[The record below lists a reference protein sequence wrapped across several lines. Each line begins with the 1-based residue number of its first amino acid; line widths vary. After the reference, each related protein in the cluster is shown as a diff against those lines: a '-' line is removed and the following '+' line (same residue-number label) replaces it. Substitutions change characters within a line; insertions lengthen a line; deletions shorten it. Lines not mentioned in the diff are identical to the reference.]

1 MQVYNQTDR
10 RLHWLCQPIAK
21 AGRSFAPP
29 QDDDSHMNLYFDA
42 LGERLSGRWI
52 PLDKERVLLTL
63 KLHTL
68 EFEWVNDDF
77 QVMASCTSVG
87 KTMAELEDTL
97 AAHAQTLGLN
107 TEGFKAPLNYEMPVY
122 PFAQDAIQTIEQDA
136 LQHWMHYRKL
146 ANDACTW
153 VLGYWQILG
162 DIRIWPHHFD
172 TGIFVY
178 PTDQMG
184 VGFGWAMQ
192 DQMCAEPYFYMA
204 GYPKRGTI
212 DYREVPDLTKGV
224 WCIHDEWSGATLPCS
239 TLEAAEDKG
248 QTKDQV
254 ISEFLRT
261 PLKWY
266 LQTPL

>member
-10 RLHWLCQPIAK
+10 LLHWLCQPIAK

-42 LGERLSGRWI
+42 LGERLVGRWI
-52 PLDKERVLLTL
+52 NLGQERVLLTL

-68 EFEWVNDDF
+68 EFEWVSDDF
-77 QVMASCTSVG
+77 QVLAACTSVG
-87 KTMAELEDTL
+87 KTVEQLEDTL
-97 AAHAQTLGLN
+97 AAHAKGLGLN
-107 TEGFKAPLNYEMPVY
+107 VEGYKAPMNYDMPTY
-122 PFAQDAIQTIEQDA
+122 DFAQDPIQVIEEEAI
-136 LQHWMHYRKL
+136 QHWMHYRRL

-178 PTDQMG
+178 PTEEMG

-192 DQMCAEPYFYMA
+192 DQMSEDPYFYMA
-204 GYPKRGTI
+204 GYPKQGSL
-212 DYREVPDLTKGV
+212 DYTQVPTLPKGA
-224 WCIHDEWSGATLPCS
+224 WRIHEEWSGATLPCTEIES
-239 TLEAAEDKG
+239 AENQG

-254 ISEFLRT
+254 ISDFLRT

-266 LQTPL
+266 LSH